1 MAAATSSAFSHEEL
15 IADKVTFQRRR
26 LTPIDESTR
35 DVSTRHVVSLV
46 TCLEAPKNEILKFW
60 RQQREPKTQPAGTAP
75 RGSHVARAQRDDLLL
90 RDLVAPLSLSGSF
103 MIQGTV
109 APFPAPL
116 ALYTTAASFASRAA
130 SISACDF
137 CPTAAGP
144 HMFRGSSRPG
154 RNATGRAA
162 ARRKPSAGVWVDPR
176 RRSPVVPS
184 VNPLATRGAAIC
196 AQSIRRRR
204 AGQVPRVSGSK
215 GDARV

>member
-90 RDLVAPLSLSGSF
+90 RDLVAPLALSFRSRLPPPRARARWRRAPSPSGS
-103 MIQGTV
+103 G
-109 APFPAPL
+109 
-116 ALYTTAASFASRAA
+116 YTT
-130 SISACDF
+130 
-137 CPTAAGP
+137 
-144 HMFRGSSRPG
+144 
-154 RNATGRAA
+154 
-162 ARRKPSAGVWVDPR
+162 
-176 RRSPVVPS
+176 
-184 VNPLATRGAAIC
+184 
-196 AQSIRRRR
+196 
-204 AGQVPRVSGSK
+204 
-215 GDARV
+215 